1 MKKKDDKINRRHFL
15 RTAGVAGLGSVFA
28 SGKVGADANDPNVP
42 DANVAPKSQIP
53 ALPQVPKRKL
63 GRTGVEVP
71 CLAMGGTVNLLDNQ
85 IMLQKAL
92 EWGITY
98 WDTSDSYEGGNSELG
113 IGKYI
118 EKHPDMREKLF
129 IVTKAFG
136 TKTIEETEVHL
147 HTSLQKMH
155 TSYVDLYFIM
165 DREKSEHGLSDPSQ
179 LDDRLKKWVQFAK
192 RRKLI
197 KYFGFSTHKNMPKC
211 LSAAANLDWIDAIMT
226 SYNFRLMQDEKMQ
239 AAVDACNK
247 AGIGLIAMKTQA
259 QGQNIETDG
268 DKKLCEHFIKLGFTA
283 GQAKIKVVL
292 QDQRIST
299 VCSRMDN
306 IAVMTENAAAA
317 LDKTVLTS
325 RDKEILA
332 IYAQATCSGYCAG
345 CSRICDLALPNM
357 QYVSEIMRYLMYYNC
372 YGQQEQARELFAQI
386 PVNVR
391 NSLLTADYTAAEARC
406 PQRMPIGKL
415 MAEAVTKLT

>member
-1 MKKKDDKINRRHFL
+1 MKNKDNKINRRHFL

-28 SGKVGADANDPNVP
+28 SGKAGADANDPNVP
-42 DANVAPKSQIP
+42 AANSAQKSELP

-136 TKTIEETEVHL
+136 TKAIEETEVHL
-147 HTSLQKMH
+147 QTSLQKMH

-165 DREKSEHGLSDPSQ
+165 DREKSEHGLSDPAQ
-179 LDDRLKKWVQFAK
+179 LDDRLKKWVKFAK

-197 KYFGFSTHKNMPKC
+197 KYFGFSTHKNMPEC
-211 LSAAANLDWIDAIMT
+211 LAAAANLDWIDAIMT
-226 SYNFRLMQDEKMQ
+226 SYNFRIMQEEKMQ
-239 AAVDACNK
+239 AAVDACHK

-259 QGQNIETDG
+259 QGQKIETDQ
-268 DKKLCEHFIKLGFTA
+268 DKKLCEHFLKSGFTA

-306 IAVMTENAAAA
+306 IGTMTENAAAA
-317 LDKTVLTS
+317 LDKTALTS
-325 RDKEILA
+325 NDTEILA
-332 IYAQATCSGYCAG
+332 RYAQATCSGYCAG
-345 CSRICDLALPNM
+345 CNRICDLALPNM

-386 PVNVR
+386 PVNVKNR
-391 NSLLTADYTAAEARC
+391 LLTADYSDAEARC

-415 MAEAVTKLT
+415 MAEAVTKLA